1 MPRIIGKDEKLAK
14 QVTCQCCASILEY
27 YPNERME
34 RTYKDI
40 SQCTETVHYIVCP
53 ECNKEVIVKRN

>member
-14 QVTCQCCASILEY
+14 QVTCHGCASILEY
-27 YPNERME
+27 YPNEKQE

-40 SQCTETVHYIVCP
+40 SQCTETIHYIVCP
-53 ECNKEVIVKRN
+53 GCNKEVIIKRN